1 MSATLKQHIAY
12 SKSPALFM
20 SQKWLTFDVFNT
32 RTYKNI
38 TPFDYQLKFI
48 DDIHKNNC
56 IVTKSR
62 QMGVTS
68 MMELYIAWYVIF
80 NESKTVFIIGASL
93 ESSKRILDGVKIIL
107 QNYSVD
113 DEKDGIVK
121 NTYFH
126 WEDDFLINNKT
137 ELRLKNR
144 CIIKAASPS
153 IEASRGYSVDFMYID
168 EAAFTNNFEEIYAAS
183 GICMQMNKNSKFIIA
198 SNPKDNSS
206 FNRLFLNAVDGGY
219 FKQIKLHWSI
229 NPKYSKDIKEE
240 DSDSPFKYS
249 SPWFYEMFNRLGN
262 DIKST
267 EQELECIVRYKD
279 ETNKTKTISL
289 RMDGDL
295 HKKLQDKLN
304 PGVSI
309 SDYIR
314 TLIEKDLEN

>member
-1 MSATLKQHIAY
+1 MSTTTLKQHVAY
-12 SKSPALFM
+12 SKSPSLFM
-20 SQKWLTFDVFNT
+20 SEKWLTLDVFT
-32 RTYKNI
+32 TLTYKNI

-48 DDIHKNNC
+48 DDVHKNNC

-80 NESKTVFIIGASL
+80 NSSKTVFILGASL

-113 DEKDGIVK
+113 GGE
-121 NTYFH
+121 
-126 WEDDFLINNKT
+126 WDFVVNKKT

-144 CIIKAASPS
+144 CIIKAVSPS
-153 IEASRGYSVDFMYID
+153 IEASRGYSIDLMYID
-168 EAAFTNNFEEIYAAS
+168 EAAFTSNFEEIYAAS
-183 GICMQMNKNSKFIIA
+183 GICMQMRKSSKFIIA

-219 FKQIKLHWSI
+219 FKQIKLHWSV

-240 DSDSPFKYS
+240 DADSPFKYS

-262 DIKST
+262 NIKLT
-267 EQELECIVRYKD
+267 EQELECVVRYKD

-314 TLIEKDLEN
+314 TLIEKDLGDCL